1 MITQDLIY
9 ALAIAVGGA
18 IGAIF
23 RGSIYVIVAR
33 VFPKGSWTN
42 PHGTYIANTLGS
54 LILGFL
60 SGLMLSRHISVANR
74 DLVGTGFCGSLTTF
88 STFSND
94 TYTLMKSNQWKQLG
108 AHLGLNLFVGFGAAA
123 LGYYLGQQM

>member
-9 ALAIAVGGA
+9 AFAIAVGGA
-18 IGAIF
+18 VGASF
-23 RGSIYVIVAR
+23 RGLIYVIVAR

-60 SGLMLSRHISVANR
+60 SGLMFSQHISIANR
-74 DLVGTGFCGSLTTF
+74 DLIGTGFCGSLTTF

-94 TYTLMKSNQWKQLG
+94 TYTLIKSHQWKQLG
-108 AHLGLNLFVGFGAAA
+108 AHLGLNLVVGFGAAM
-123 LGYYLGQQM
+123 LGYYLGR